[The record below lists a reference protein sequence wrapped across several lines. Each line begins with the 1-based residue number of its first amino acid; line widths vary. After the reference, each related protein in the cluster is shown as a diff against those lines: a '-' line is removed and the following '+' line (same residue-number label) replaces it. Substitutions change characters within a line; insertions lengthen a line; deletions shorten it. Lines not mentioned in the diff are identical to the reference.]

1 MATYG
6 HLVCK
11 GFQSIHRTAL
21 LAEVLYLSLTFN
33 LSRISQPVRPAQ
45 RSAVSMAFLASTT
58 FSFLVL
64 TLFSFA
70 PREVVPLN
78 YASIAS
84 DDGGFKLRWA
94 YNNNTLMFNLTCKTT
109 GWCAVGFT
117 TTADGKRMVN
127 YDIALG
133 GVASNSGYL
142 DVSQLLQ
149 SFKSFALGS
158 RTECQFKRWKVISNR
173 FKLSPQ
179 PFHPGP
185 RKIVSKGSKNSASTE

>member
-1 MATYG
+1 MLLEEILEKENAAKAEIESGDTKKRKAEQDKASADSIRR
-6 HLVCK
+6 LAMK
-11 GFQSIHRTAL
+11 RMSQSNTSEA
-21 LAEVLYLSLTFN
+21 
-33 LSRISQPVRPAQ
+33 
-45 RSAVSMAFLASTT
+45 
-58 FSFLVL
+58 
-64 TLFSFA
+64 LFSFA

-84 DDGGFKLRWA
+84 DNGGFKLRWA
-94 YNNNTLMFNLTCKTT
+94 YNNNRLMFNLTCKTT

-149 SFKSFALGS
+149 SFKSCALGS
-158 RTECQFKRWKVISNR
+158 RTECQFK
-173 FKLSPQ
+173 
-179 PFHPGP
+179 PF
-185 RKIVSKGSKNSASTE
+185 

>member
-1 MATYG
+1 M
-6 HLVCK
+6 
-11 GFQSIHRTAL
+11 
-21 LAEVLYLSLTFN
+21 LYLSLTFN

-45 RSAVSMAFLASTT
+45 RGAVSMAFLASNT

-94 YNNNTLMFNLTCKTT
+94 YDNNTLMFNLTCKTT

>member
-1 MATYG
+1 MLKSNIISFYSCFLIKKRPIYSTRQYCG
-6 HLVCK
+6 
-11 GFQSIHRTAL
+11 GG
-21 LAEVLYLSLTFN
+21 VLYLSRIFN
-33 LSRISQPVRPAQ
+33 LSIISQSVKPAQ
-45 RSAVSMAFLASTT
+45 PSAVSMAFLASKTV
-58 FSFLVL
+58 SFLVL

-94 YNNNTLMFNLTCKTT
+94 YNNDRLIFNLTCKTT

-142 DVSQLLQ
+142 DVSQLFQ
-149 SFKSFALGS
+149 SFKSLALGS
-158 RTECQFKRWKVISNR
+158 ELNVSSRYGKSFQTVLNFRPN
-173 FKLSPQ
+173 LSILDPE
-179 PFHPGP
+179 
-185 RKIVSKGSKNSASTE
+185 R